1 MISRLSK
8 LFRRAIETSFK
19 WVIPTSDS
27 LSPQGWNSTVITGGC
42 IQNEIKHSILNLLS
56 DLDYGL
62 CTQIQAVI
70 GNWFCTSVHTTWCC
84 KMSEILT
91 VVSFRTQFS
100 RSQQQDKAE
109 HVKVGAFED
118 KGPGTGRED
127 MQDAQPHDKV
137 ANGFRVRAFS
147 WKSTSASPSHIFQ
160 VSRCQCKCVPSLF

>member
-1 MISRLSK
+1 
-8 LFRRAIETSFK
+8 
-19 WVIPTSDS
+19 
-27 LSPQGWNSTVITGGC
+27 
-42 IQNEIKHSILNLLS
+42 
-56 DLDYGL
+56 
-62 CTQIQAVI
+62 
-70 GNWFCTSVHTTWCC
+70 
-84 KMSEILT
+84 MSEILT

-147 WKSTSASPSHIFQ
+147 
-160 VSRCQCKCVPSLF
+160 